1 MSTYFPIF
9 LNMEGKNIRVFG
21 GGKIA
26 TRRVQALLE
35 FGANVWV
42 IAPEIAKELEDLAQ
56 LLGAQKEPGDLAQ
69 IPAKRKEPEDL
80 IQQGRLTLFYRKYQS
95 GELTEEDFVFAAT
108 DDEQVNHAIFQECRC
123 KEIPVNVSSDKEKCD
138 FYFPGI
144 VRDGD
149 ITIGIASGGKDHKK
163 VAEMAA
169 EIREWL
175 SCRK

>member
-1 MSTYFPIF
+1 MGDKMNHYFPIF

-26 TRRVQALLE
+26 ARRVQALVE
-35 FGANVWV
+35 FGADVCV
-42 IAPEIAKELEDLAQ
+42 IAPQIAKELEDLAQ
-56 LLGAQKEPGDLAQ
+56 
-69 IPAKRKEPEDL
+69 IPRKRKEPENL
-80 IQQGRLTLFYRKYQS
+80 AQYGQVTLSYRKYQP
-95 GELTEEDFVFAAT
+95 GELEEEDFVLAAT
-108 DDEQVNHAIFQECRC
+108 DDEQVNHAIFQECRH

-163 VAEMAA
+163 VAETAA
-169 EIREWL
+169 KIREWL